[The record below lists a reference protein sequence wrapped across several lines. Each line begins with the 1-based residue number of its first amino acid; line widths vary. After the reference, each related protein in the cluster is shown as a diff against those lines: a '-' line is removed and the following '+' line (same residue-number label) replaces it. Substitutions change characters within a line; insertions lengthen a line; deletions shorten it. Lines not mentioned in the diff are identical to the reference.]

1 LNIPNSFQGIEED
14 PLKLL
19 TTAKKVLG
27 LPIVIEVMNLCGI
40 YLVAKYVDII
50 QVENQNICNI
60 SLLKN
65 GA

>member
-1 LNIPNSFQGIEED
+1 MEED

-40 YLVAKYVDII
+40 YLVAKYVDVI
-50 QVENQNICNI
+50 QVENQNI
-60 SLLKN
+60 
-65 GA
+65 